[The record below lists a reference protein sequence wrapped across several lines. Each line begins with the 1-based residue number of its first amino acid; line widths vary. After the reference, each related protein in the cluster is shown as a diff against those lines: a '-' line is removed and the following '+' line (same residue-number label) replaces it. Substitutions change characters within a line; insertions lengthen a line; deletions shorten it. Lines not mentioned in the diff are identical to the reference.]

1 MCYGRNAQATL
12 SWHKVLLPLILLW
25 ATKAVV
31 VVNALALKGCDDQC
45 GNVNIPYPFGT
56 REGCYMNETFLITCN
71 RTYNPPLAFMGE
83 GNINVTEIWL
93 SGELRIYAYVAED
106 CYSQTGRNTYYDSGL
121 TLHNFPISNTR
132 NKFTAIGCDTNALIS
147 GSSGINY
154 TTGCISLCADK
165 KDVVEGSCSGIGC
178 CQTAI
183 PKGVVDFNI
192 SVLSYNNHTT
202 VWDFNPCS
210 YAFVVEEG
218 GYNFSVRDLRDFRNR
233 TIETPM
239 VLNWAI
245 GDQNCSEAKKDLQNY
260 ACTSKDN
267 RTVCL
272 DSNNGKGYYCSCSK
286 GFEGNPYLPDGCQ
299 DIDECQNATLSL
311 CAQKCTNYNGT
322 YECSCEPGYEGDAK
336 SDGTGCR
343 RKPSTLIVRV
353 ALGEKH

>member
-12 SWHKVLLPLILLW
+12 AIGSWHKVLLPLILLW

-31 VVNALALKGCDDQC
+31 VVNALPLKDCDDQC
-45 GNVNIPYPFGT
+45 GNVTIPYPFGT

-71 RTYNPPLAFMGE
+71 RTYNPPLAFMGKS
-83 GNINVTEIWL
+83 NINVTEIWL
-93 SGELRIYAYVAED
+93 SGELRVYAKVAD
-106 CYSQTGRNTYYDSGL
+106 KCYNQTGWRTYYHSPSL
-121 TLHNFPISNTR
+121 QLSNFPISNTR
-132 NKFTAIGCDTNALIS
+132 NKFTGIGCDTRALIW
-147 GSSGINY
+147 GSSGTTY

-165 KDVVEGSCSGIGC
+165 KDVVEGSCFGIGC

-192 SVLSYNNHTT
+192 SVYSYKNHTR

-218 GYNFSVRDLRDFRNR
+218 AYNFSKRDLQRFQKPNYDDPAGAKLGNR
-233 TIETPM
+233 
-239 VLNWAI
+239 
-245 GDQNCSEAKKDLQNY
+245 G
-260 ACTSKDN
+260 SK
-267 RTVCL
+267 L
-272 DSNNGKGYYCSCSK
+272 HCSK

>member
-1 MCYGRNAQATL
+1 
-12 SWHKVLLPLILLW
+12 
-25 ATKAVV
+25 
-31 VVNALALKGCDDQC
+31 
-45 GNVNIPYPFGT
+45 
-56 REGCYMNETFLITCN
+56 
-71 RTYNPPLAFMGE
+71 MGE
-83 GNINVTEIWL
+83 TNINVTEIWL
-93 SGELRIYAYVAED
+93 SGELRITAYVAED
-106 CYSQTGRNTYYDSGL
+106 CYNQTGWRIDNNIPWFRL
-121 TLHNFPISNTR
+121 PNFPVSNTR
-132 NKFTAIGCDTNALIS
+132 NKFTAIGCDTYAMIW
-147 GSSGINY
+147 GSSETTY

-165 KDVVEGSCSGIGC
+165 KDVVERSCSGIGSL
-178 CQTAI
+178 
-183 PKGVVDFNI
+183 DFNNFNI
-192 SVLSYNNHTT
+192 SVRSYNNHET

-218 GYNFSVRDLRDFRNR
+218 AYKFSIQDLRDFTNR
-233 TIETPM
+233 TIETLV

-245 GDQNCSEAKKDLQNY
+245 GDQNCSEAKKDLENY

-286 GFEGNPYLPDGCQ
+286 GFEGNRYLPDGCQ

-322 YECSCEPGYEGDAK
+322 YECSCEPGYEGDGK

>member
-12 SWHKVLLPLILLW
+12 AIGSWHKVLLPLILLW

-56 REGCYMNETFLITCN
+56 REGCYMNENFLITCN

-93 SGELRIYAYVAED
+93 SGELRVTAYVADD
-106 CYSQTGRNTYYDSGL
+106 CYNQTGGNTSYHDPSFQSP
-121 TLHNFPISNTR
+121 NFPISNTR
-132 NKFTAIGCDTNALIS
+132 NKFTVIGCDTYAYIS
-147 GSSGINY
+147 GSSGKNY
-154 TTGCISLCADK
+154 TTGCTTLCDDE
-165 KDVVEGSCSGIGC
+165 KDVVEGSCS
-178 CQTAI
+178 
-183 PKGVVDFNI
+183 
-192 SVLSYNNHTT
+192 

-218 GYNFSVRDLRDFRNR
+218 AYNFSKQDLRDFRNR
-233 TIETPM
+233 TIETPV

-267 RTVCL
+267 RTVCH
-272 DSNNGKGYYCSCSK
+272 DSDNGKGYYCSCSK